1 MRFQFQSDP
10 GQFSYKPA
18 LFTDAIKILVSVN
31 FGIFLL
37 QTIARTEGMFFPLFG
52 LVPKLVWSEF
62 MLWQPFTYL
71 FFHGG
76 IWHVL
81 INMFVLWMFGSELER
96 LWGKKHFLKF
106 YFVTGVGA
114 GLVTMIFGLNSMTP
128 IVGASGA
135 VYGVLLAYG
144 LTYPNRTVYLYGIIP
159 IKSLWFVIGI
169 GVIAFMSSFDN
180 VSQISHLTHLSGM
193 VIGYLMLK
201 RPLRFNDLWF
211 TIRKRTLEY
220 KIKHEE
226 KKVTQHQEI
235 EREIDH
241 ILDKINREGFD
252 SLTEEEHDRL
262 YKGSQS
268 LSRTKKKD

>member
-37 QTIARTEGMFFPLFG
+37 QTIAKTESLFFPLFG

-76 IWHVL
+76 VWHVL

-96 LWGKKHFLKF
+96 IWGKEHFLKF
-106 YFVTGVGA
+106 YFCTGVGA
-114 GLVTMIFGLNSMTP
+114 GLVTMLFGLNSMTP

-135 VYGVLLAYG
+135 VYGILLAYG

-159 IKSLWFVIGI
+159 IKSLLFVIGI

-201 RPLRFNDLWF
+201 RPIRWHDLWF
-211 TIRKRTLEY
+211 SIRKRTLEY
-220 KIKHEE
+220 KIQQEE
-226 KKVTQHQEI
+226 KKISHQQAI
-235 EREIDH
+235 ERDIDR

>member
-37 QTIARTEGMFFPLFG
+37 QTVARTEGLFFPLFG
-52 LVPKLVWSEF
+52 LVPKMVWSEF
-62 MLWQPFTYL
+62 MIWQPFTYL

-76 IWHVL
+76 IWHLL

-96 LWGKKHFLKF
+96 LWGKEHFLKF

-193 VIGYLMLK
+193 MIGYLMLK
-201 RPLRFNDLWF
+201 RPVRFNDLWF

-226 KKVTQHQEI
+226 KKITQHQAI
-235 EREIDH
+235 EREIDR

>member
-62 MLWQPFTYL
+62 MVWQPFTYL

-96 LWGKKHFLKF
+96 LWGKEHFLKF

-201 RPLRFNDLWF
+201 RPVRFNDLWF

>member
-71 FFHGG
+71 FFHGS

-114 GLVTMIFGLNSMTP
+114 GLVTMIIGLNSMTP

-201 RPLRFNDLWF
+201 RPVRFNDLWF

-226 KKVTQHQEI
+226 KKVSQHQEI
-235 EREIDH
+235 EREIDS

-252 SLTEEEHDRL
+252 SLTSEEHDRL

-268 LSRTKKKD
+268 LSRTKNKD

>member
-37 QTIARTEGMFFPLFG
+37 QTVARTEGLFFPLFG
-52 LVPKLVWSEF
+52 LVPKMVWSEF
-62 MLWQPFTYL
+62 MIWQPFTYL

-96 LWGKKHFLKF
+96 IWGKGHFLKF

-180 VSQISHLTHLSGM
+180 VSQISHFTHLSGM
-193 VIGYLMLK
+193 MIGYLMLK
-201 RPLRFNDLWF
+201 RPVRFNDLWF

-226 KKVTQHQEI
+226 KKVSQHQAI
-235 EREIDH
+235 EREIDR

>member
-37 QTIARTEGMFFPLFG
+37 QTVARTEGLFFPLFG

-62 MLWQPFTYL
+62 MIWQPFTYL

-76 IWHVL
+76 IWHLL

-96 LWGKKHFLKF
+96 LWGKEHFLKF

-193 VIGYLMLK
+193 MIGYLMLK
-201 RPLRFNDLWF
+201 RPVRFNDLWF

-226 KKVTQHQEI
+226 KKVSQHQAI
-235 EREIDH
+235 EREIDR